1 MALIQMRRDVF
12 VTKKCI
18 AKNQEFQGKILQ
30 AHFVFWRVTSEQLEV
45 LVSVVAY
52 SSCSIDERLKF
63 NNLAVYSGIK

>member
-45 LVSVVAY
+45 LVSVVA
-52 SSCSIDERLKF
+52 
-63 NNLAVYSGIK
+63 